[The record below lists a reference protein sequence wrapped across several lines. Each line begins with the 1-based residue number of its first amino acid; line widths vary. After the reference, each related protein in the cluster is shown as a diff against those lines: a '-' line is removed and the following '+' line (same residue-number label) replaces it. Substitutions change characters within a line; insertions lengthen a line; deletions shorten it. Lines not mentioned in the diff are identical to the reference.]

1 MMGEPPS
8 AREREVLRLLAQGR
22 SNHEIARQLVVA
34 VSTIK
39 THLHH
44 PFAKLQASDRL
55 QAVTR
60 ARELG
65 RLDR

>member
-1 MMGEPPS
+1 MGKPLS

-44 PFAKLQASDRL
+44 LFAKLQASDRL

-60 ARELG
+60 ACQLG
-65 RLDR
+65 WLDR